1 MMTVISAPGDLVVV
15 TNDGVGVR
23 FAGIESIA
31 DVPIVSAEWLG
42 REGLRIYFQGIRS
55 HETWQRDVRYEEQL
69 VQWADLRNRDG
80 AEAAGDAPSMPGQLV
95 LGPVGAVISDDVGT
109 TYRLSAGQ
117 VAGSATGWESTW
129 VYLPEPPKAAQ
140 ILTLEFTL
148 DDELTGKTCQVRLD

>member
-1 MMTVISAPGDLVVV
+1 MMTIVAAPADLVVA
-15 TNDGVGVR
+15 TSDGVDVR
-23 FAGIESIA
+23 FAGIDSIA
-31 DVPIVSAEWLG
+31 DAPIVSGETLG

-69 VQWADLRNRDG
+69 VQWADLRNREG

-129 VYLPEPPKAAQ
+129 VYLPEPPKTAR
-140 ILTLEFTL
+140 LLKLEFTL
-148 DDELTGKTCQVRLD
+148 DDEPTGKTCQVRLA

>member
-1 MMTVISAPGDLVVV
+1 
-15 TNDGVGVR
+15 
-23 FAGIESIA
+23 
-31 DVPIVSAEWLG
+31 
-42 REGLRIYFQGIRS
+42 
-55 HETWQRDVRYEEQL
+55 
-69 VQWADLRNRDG
+69 
-80 AEAAGDAPSMPGQLV
+80 MPGQLV

>member
-1 MMTVISAPGDLVVV
+1 MMTIVAAPADLVVA
-15 TNDGVGVR
+15 TSDGVDVR

-31 DVPIVSAEWLG
+31 DVPIVSGETLG
-42 REGLRIYFQGIRS
+42 RAGLRIYFQGIRN

-80 AEAAGDAPSMPGQLV
+80 AGAAGDAPSMPGQLV

-109 TYRLSAGQ
+109 TYRSIAGQ

-129 VYLPEPPKAAQ
+129 VYLPERPKTAQ

-148 DDELTGKTCQVRLD
+148 DDEPTGKTCQVRLD